1 MDLTLALLAGMASG
15 FLNVVAG
22 GGTLIVFPTLV
33 ALGLSPLVANVTAA
47 VGVFPG
53 SLAGSW
59 TYRKILREQ
68 KKLAW
73 LSVLLMP
80 IFSIIGAALLL
91 FLPEKNFE
99 TIVPFLIGSAGILI
113 ALQPLV
119 YKLFPKNTKVL
130 NLKLIIPG
138 FILAGI
144 YVGYFGA
151 GTGVIL
157 LAIYGLAGLSNIQQ
171 ANGLKNLGSGTGNA
185 VAAVICIFSG
195 LVVWQLALSVA
206 IGSIVGGA
214 LGGRFAQKLDAS
226 IFRIII
232 LVIAIVASI
241 YLFINNS

>member
-1 MDLTLALLAGMASG
+1 MDLTLALLAGIASG

-185 VAAVICIFSG
+185 VAAVIFIFSG

>member
-1 MDLTLALLAGMASG
+1 MDLTLALLAVMASG

-59 TYRKILREQ
+59 TYRKILSEQ

-185 VAAVICIFSG
+185 VAAVIFIFSG

>member
-1 MDLTLALLAGMASG
+1 
-15 FLNVVAG
+15 
-22 GGTLIVFPTLV
+22 
-33 ALGLSPLVANVTAA
+33 
-47 VGVFPG
+47 
-53 SLAGSW
+53 
-59 TYRKILREQ
+59 
-68 KKLAW
+68 
-73 LSVLLMP
+73 MP

-185 VAAVICIFSG
+185 VAAVIFIFSG

>member
-59 TYRKILREQ
+59 TYRKILSEQ

-185 VAAVICIFSG
+185 VAAVIFIFSG

-206 IGSIVGGA
+206 IGSIIGGA
-214 LGGRFAQKLDAS
+214 LGGKFAQKLDAS

-232 LVIAIVASI
+232 LVIAIIASI

>member
-59 TYRKILREQ
+59 TYRKILSEQ

-185 VAAVICIFSG
+185 VAAVIFIFSG

-232 LVIAIVASI
+232 LVIAIVASV

>member
-59 TYRKILREQ
+59 TYRKILSEQ

-185 VAAVICIFSG
+185 VAAVIFIFSG

>member
-185 VAAVICIFSG
+185 VAAVIFIFSG

-232 LVIAIVASI
+232 LVIAIVASV

>member
-185 VAAVICIFSG
+185 VAAVIFIFSG

-206 IGSIVGGA
+206 IGSIIGGA
-214 LGGRFAQKLDAS
+214 LGGKFAQKLDAS

>member
-185 VAAVICIFSG
+185 VAAVIFIFSG

-232 LVIAIVASI
+232 LVIAIIASI

>member
-185 VAAVICIFSG
+185 VAAVIFIFSG
-195 LVVWQLALSVA
+195 LVAWQLALSVA

>member
-185 VAAVICIFSG
+185 VAAVIFIFSG
-195 LVVWQLALSVA
+195 LVAWQLALSVA

-232 LVIAIVASI
+232 LVIAIIASI

>member
-59 TYRKILREQ
+59 TYRKILSEQ

-185 VAAVICIFSG
+185 VAAVIFIFSG

-206 IGSIVGGA
+206 IGSIIGGA

-232 LVIAIVASI
+232 LVIAIVASV

>member
-59 TYRKILREQ
+59 TYRKILSEQ

-185 VAAVICIFSG
+185 VAAVIFIFSG
-195 LVVWQLALSVA
+195 LVAWQLALSVA

>member
-22 GGTLIVFPTLV
+22 GGTLIVFTTLV

-59 TYRKILREQ
+59 TYRKIIREQ

-185 VAAVICIFSG
+185 VAAVIFIFSG